1 MSADNLFST
10 GPMPFAQQAE
20 ALIRTLN
27 GVLMARVIADEN
39 DRIQEVHAIVDD
51 SEAPAQFARNIQ
63 SALLAQFGALVELE
77 NIFINPAPSGL
88 RNGARK
94 HGAGAAAGAPVDAA
108 VSAGVHTYPDGRSG
122 SPDATPYGAISYAA
136 PAPEGM
142 SHAATSLDLTVSR
155 SQLPGAAPS
164 VGMLEIERARTHR
177 VRCRLSIQW
186 ENSSFYGTAEV
197 VDGPGAPVEAAAR
210 ATIAALNG
218 SGRAPLLALEG
229 IRTTEI
235 AGRRYATVAVRA
247 HFGRSVRYL
256 AGAAA
261 IEHSA
266 EDAAADATLQA
277 AAPCLIMAQPGPRH
291 SLAAAS

>member
-1 MSADNLFST
+1 MSADNLSST

-20 ALIRTLN
+20 ALIRTLS

-51 SEAPAQFARNIQ
+51 SETPGQFARNIQ

-77 NIFINPAPSGL
+77 KIFINPAPSGL
-88 RNGARK
+88 RNGARR
-94 HGAGAAAGAPVDAA
+94 HGAGAAASAPVDAV
-108 VSAGVHTYPDGRSG
+108 VSVGAHTYPEGSSG
-122 SPDATPYGAISYAA
+122 SPDAASYGAKSYAA
-136 PAPEGM
+136 AAPEGM
-142 SHAATSLDLTVSR
+142 SHAPTSLDLTVSR

-235 AGRRYATVAVRA
+235 AGRRYATVAVRT